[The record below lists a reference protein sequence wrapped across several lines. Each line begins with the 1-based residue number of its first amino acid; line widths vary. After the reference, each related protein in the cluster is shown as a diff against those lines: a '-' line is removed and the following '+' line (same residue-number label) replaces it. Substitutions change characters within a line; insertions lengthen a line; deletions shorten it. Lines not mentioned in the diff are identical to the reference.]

1 VCRIREFILFLLGK
15 WSWRLL
21 VDKEWLWFEVLWLN
35 MGWHMVEF
43 GEWVDRLPCGGRSCV
58 MV

>member
-1 VCRIREFILFLLGK
+1 
-15 WSWRLL
+15 